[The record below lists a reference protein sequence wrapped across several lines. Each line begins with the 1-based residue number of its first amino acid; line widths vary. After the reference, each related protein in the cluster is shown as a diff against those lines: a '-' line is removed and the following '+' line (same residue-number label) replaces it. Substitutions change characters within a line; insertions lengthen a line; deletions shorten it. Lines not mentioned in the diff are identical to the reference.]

1 MRISDWSSDVC
12 SSDLCCCAWNSFS
25 AMEASESVEKSR
37 RKSTLES
44 PSATAI
50 GSPST
55 SSRSTS
61 TKSINGSM
69 ARLVPALH
77 GIRFE
82 CGAGLGFRDRIL
94 SLVPGNEVIALAK
107 RDPHRC
113 LDEAAQQQRHADGQR
128 QIGHPALD
136 ADRLVH
142 IVGAAQ
148 RSEEHTSEL

>member
-1 MRISDWSSDVC
+1 
-12 SSDLCCCAWNSFS
+12 
-25 AMEASESVEKSR
+25 MEASESVEKSR

-69 ARLVPALH
+69 ARLVPALN

-82 CGAGLGFRDRIL
+82 CGAGLGSRDPIL
-94 SLVPGNEVIALAK
+94 SLVPGNAVFALPK
-107 RDPHRC
+107 PDPTRSLEEEEPH
-113 LDEAAQQQRHADGQR
+113 HAHTDGQSQTGTPAPDAAR
-128 QIGHPALD
+128 RGHL
-136 ADRLVH
+136 
-142 IVGAAQ
+142 
-148 RSEEHTSEL
+148 

>member
-1 MRISDWSSDVC
+1 
-12 SSDLCCCAWNSFS
+12 
-25 AMEASESVEKSR
+25 MEASESVEKSR

-82 CGAGLGFRDRIL
+82 RGAGLGFRDTIL
-94 SLVPGNEVIALAK
+94 SLVPGNEVIAHAK
-107 RDPHRC
+107 RAPHRC
-113 LDEAAQQQRHADGQR
+113 VDVAEQQPRHADGKR
-128 QIGHPALD
+128 PTGHPPPHAN
-136 ADRLVH
+136 R
-142 IVGAAQ
+142 
-148 RSEEHTSEL
+148 

>member
-1 MRISDWSSDVC
+1 
-12 SSDLCCCAWNSFS
+12 
-25 AMEASESVEKSR
+25 MEASESVEKSR

-61 TKSINGSM
+61 PKSSNGSM

-113 LDEAAQQQRHADGQR
+113 LDEAEQ
-128 QIGHPALD
+128 
-136 ADRLVH
+136 
-142 IVGAAQ
+142 Q
-148 RSEEHTSEL
+148 RSEEDKYELQSLMRIEYAVICLEKNKQYYTKVA